1 MSEAEITFQ
10 ISEILNRLWVMQQ
23 WWASVSIGVL
33 VMAHL
38 ASSRLNLLLIIISLS
53 LYTSYTLYMHQ
64 MSAENVKDMQAL
76 AGDMQ
81 ALIDSGVA
89 QSNTALRQ
97 VQTVNADV
105 RLYRVTFL
113 GTYLCVVIY
122 LIYSYTRS
130 RKSRSAEQDRQQEC

>member
-38 ASSRLNLLLIIISLS
+38 ASSRLNLLLIIISLA

>member
-1 MSEAEITFQ
+1 MFEKFSFQ
-10 ISEILNRLWVMQQ
+10 ISEILNRLWIMQQ

-38 ASSRLNLLLIIISLS
+38 ASSRLNLLLIIISLA